1 MLNIALPRAP
11 VCSPLL
17 MTARAAVEAVMTL
30 SCMSVGHYL
39 QFWWRARCVSGLRC
53 GGCPLAI
60 GLPFLLQ
67 RAAALVPPGQTM
79 CPTLAVHMLAMFWG
93 ERQLRGLTPA
103 VGDSRSEGLPHSYGL
118 IPLRANC
125 RRCHASQD
133 LGTSSFLDPTSV
145 RNMSRS
151 AFLCLAILRMPS
163 LESVRPGRRAAS
175 SFMTHFCLLFRSKL
189 MTLAPSFVCQVG
201 LLMPLLS
208 ALTPGRLMAGYSARS
223 FRPS

>member
-1 MLNIALPRAP
+1 MFTSVDDGPSRSRGGNDTVLHECRALLAILVAGP
-11 VCSPLL
+11 VCLWPS
-17 MTARAAVEAVMTL
+17 
-30 SCMSVGHYL
+30 
-39 QFWWRARCVSGLRC
+39 LRW
-53 GGCPLAI
+53 
-60 GLPFLLQ
+60 LPFDY
-67 RAAALVPPGQTM
+67 RPSFPSSACCGTGASGANDVPDSGRPYAGDVLGRETTQ
-79 CPTLAVHMLAMFWG
+79 
-93 ERQLRGLTPA
+93 GLTPA
-103 VGDSRSEGLPHSYGL
+103 VGDSRSKGLPHSYGL

-163 LESVRPGRRAAS
+163 LESVRPGRRTAS

-189 MTLAPSFVCQVG
+189 MTLARSFVCQVG